1 MFESEVILLV
11 LPKDF
16 ALAVVASSSSDLSVQ
31 EKFEL
36 YEEAFEFIQTKN
48 DEEQPV
54 QSKNDPM
61 NTVRDLKK
69 MGL

>member
-1 MFESEVILLV
+1 MILLV

-36 YEEAFEFIQTKN
+36 YEEAFEFIQAKN
-48 DEEQPV
+48 NEHQSAQPTNNPMKTV
-54 QSKNDPM
+54 Q
-61 NTVRDLKK
+61 DLKK

>member
-1 MFESEVILLV
+1 MV

-16 ALAVVASSSSDLSVQ
+16 ALAVVASSSSDLYVQ

-36 YEEAFEFIQTKN
+36 YEEALAFADNKNKEKQSQKPKVDTIKKIQ
-48 DEEQPV
+48 
-54 QSKNDPM
+54 
-61 NTVRDLKK
+61 DLKK

>member
-1 MFESEVILLV
+1 MV

-16 ALAVVASSSSDLSVQ
+16 ALAVVASSGSDLSVQ

-36 YEEAFEFIQTKN
+36 YEEAFAFADNKNKDKQSQKPKVDTMKTIQ
-48 DEEQPV
+48 
-54 QSKNDPM
+54 
-61 NTVRDLKK
+61 DLKK

>member
-1 MFESEVILLV
+1 MV

-16 ALAVVASSSSDLSVQ
+16 ALAVVASSSPDLSVQ

-36 YEEAFEFIQTKN
+36 YIEAFEFIQTKSAK
-48 DEEQPV
+48 EKPAQT
-54 QSKNDPM
+54 KNDPIK
-61 NTVRDLKK
+61 TVRDLKK